1 VYSLSAT
8 VSTGR
13 TLAAVEDAL
22 LDELDRLMRDSITER
37 EIEKAKAQ
45 LRARFVFDMDGVTD
59 IAHQL
64 GYFETI
70 ASWRDALTLGD
81 RLAAVSL
88 ADVQEIARAVFT
100 PSNRTIGWFEPQAEQ
115 CR

>member
-1 VYSLSAT
+1 
-8 VSTGR
+8 
-13 TLAAVEDAL
+13 
-22 LDELDRLMRDSITER
+22 
-37 EIEKAKAQ
+37 
-45 LRARFVFDMDGVTD
+45 MDGVTD

-70 ASWRDALTLGD
+70 GSWRDALEMGG

-88 ADVQEIARAVFT
+88 ADVQEAARRTFT
-100 PSNRTIGWFEPQAEQ
+100 ASNRTVGWFEPQADT

>member
-1 VYSLSAT
+1 MT
-8 VSTGR
+8 QGG
-13 TLAAVEDAL
+13 
-22 LDELDRLMRDSITER
+22 ITER
-37 EIEKAKAQ
+37 ELEKAKAQ

-70 ASWRDALTLGD
+70 GSWRDALTLGEQ
-81 RLAAVSL
+81 LAAVNL
-88 ADVQEIARAVFT
+88 GQVNEIARSVFM
-100 PSNRTIGWFEPQAEQ
+100 PSNRTIGWFEPQAER